1 MSDRRPDVI
10 VVGAGVAGCGIA
22 WRLAQRGLRVLILE
36 RDEPG
41 RGASWAA
48 AGMLTPV
55 GETSHDDAFA
65 ALGEEA
71 LRRWESFA
79 QELTAIG
86 AGTVGLRRSGRMQIA
101 TNAAA
106 AERLRRL
113 ASSPAGKRAQAVW
126 LDPAAARSLEP
137 ALTSDIVGAVIFPG
151 DASADPRA
159 LAQTL
164 AHAAVDAGAFLR
176 KAEVK
181 SIRRDA
187 DGVCGVQLRDGS
199 VVSARCIVL
208 AAGAWASQVDGLP
221 TPLPVRPIRGEM
233 FAVRVTGFEVQHIV
247 WGEGCYV
254 VPRSDGRVLVGATV
268 DDVGFAPGPTPA
280 GLAALSHAAE
290 RILPKLSTQQVLE
303 AWAGY
308 RPGTPDALPILGPD
322 ERLPG
327 LFHASGL
334 YRNGIL
340 LAPLV
345 ADEVA
350 AAVSR
355 QDAAFD
361 LSPFRPTR
369 AALG

>member
-1 MSDRRPDVI
+1 MPDRRPDVI
-10 VVGAGVAGCGIA
+10 VIGGGVAGCGIA

-41 RGASWAA
+41 RGATWAA

-65 ALGEEA
+65 AIGEEA
-71 LRRWESFA
+71 LRRWAGFA
-79 QELTAIG
+79 DELSAAG

-101 TNAAA
+101 TNTAA

-137 ALTSDIVGAVIFPG
+137 ALSSDIVGAVIFPA

-159 LAQTL
+159 LVQTL
-164 AHAAVDAGAFLR
+164 THAAVDAGAFLR
-176 KAEVK
+176 IAEVQ

-187 DGVCGVQLRDGS
+187 EGACGVQLRDGS
-199 VVSARCIVL
+199 VISSRRIVV
-208 AAGAWASQVDGLP
+208 AAGAWAAHIGGLP
-221 TPLPVRPIRGEM
+221 SPLPVRPIRGEM

-254 VPRSDGRVLVGATV
+254 VPRTDGRVLVGATV
-268 DDVGFAPGPTPA
+268 DDVGFSPGPTPA

-290 RILPKLSTQQVLE
+290 RLCPRLSTQAILE

-308 RPGTPDALPILGPD
+308 RPGTPDGLPILGADP
-322 ERLPG
+322 RMPG

-340 LAPLV
+340 LAPV
-345 ADEVA
+345 IADEIARAVA
-350 AAVSR
+350 GEDMTIDIASFGPSR
-355 QDAAFD
+355 LPQA
-361 LSPFRPTR
+361 
-369 AALG
+369 

>member
-1 MSDRRPDVI
+1 MPDRRPDVI
-10 VVGAGVAGCGIA
+10 VIGAGVAGCGIA
-22 WRLAQRGLRVLILE
+22 WRLSQRGLRVLILE

-65 ALGEEA
+65 VLGEEA
-71 LRRWESFA
+71 LRRWDAFA
-79 QELTAIG
+79 QELAAAG
-86 AGTVGLRRSGRMQIA
+86 AGAVGLRRTGRIQIA
-101 TNAAA
+101 TNPAA

-113 ASSPAGKRAQAVW
+113 ASSPGGKRAQAVW

-159 LAQTL
+159 LGQAL

-176 KAEVK
+176 KAEVL

-187 DGVCGVQLRDGS
+187 EGACGVQLRDGS
-199 VVSARCIVL
+199 VLSARRIVL
-208 AAGAWASQVDGLP
+208 AAGAWAAQVTGLP
-221 TPLPVRPIRGEM
+221 APLPVRPIRGEM
-233 FAVRVTGFEVQHIV
+233 FALRVSGFGVRHIV
-247 WGEGCYV
+247 WGDGCYV
-254 VPRSDGRVLVGATV
+254 VPRSDDRVLIGATV
-268 DDVGFAPGPTPA
+268 DDVGFAPGPTPS

-290 RILPKLSTQQVLE
+290 RILPKLSSQQVLE

-327 LFHASGL
+327 FFHASGL

-340 LAPLV
+340 LAPVV
-345 ADEVA
+345 ADEIA
-350 AAVSR
+350 AAVAGEEGSV
-355 QDAAFD
+355 D
-361 LSPFRPTR
+361 LTPFSPKR
-369 AALG
+369 AALA